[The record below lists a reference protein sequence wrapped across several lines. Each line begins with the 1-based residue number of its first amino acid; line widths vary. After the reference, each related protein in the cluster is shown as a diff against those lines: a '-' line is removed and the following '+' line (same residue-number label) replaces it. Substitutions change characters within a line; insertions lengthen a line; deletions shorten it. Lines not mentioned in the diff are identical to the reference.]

1 MGKERKAIEYIG
13 RRKDKWW
20 YQMNPTRTGRPGSF
34 LLGEKKANYEPSL
47 FFCEM
52 RRWVMNSS
60 AYSRIQVSSSALWK
74 GRRQRRW
81 QQQQHG
87 KRETRHHVW
96 KRHSMKSAKLF
107 LYGRWNER
115 DGRGGN
121 KNILY
126 KYLLF
131 FLLLLVRCVLSI
143 IETVALRNRTGGK
156 LEPVTPVGAIPMSQR
171 RWLDW
176 LRVSVSLF
184 FKFRNNNCRIS

>member
-34 LLGEKKANYEPSL
+34 LLGEKANYEPSL

-74 GRRQRRW
+74 GRRQRRR

-131 FLLLLVRCVLSI
+131 FLLLLVRCVIHHRDGCAAESDRWKI
-143 IETVALRNRTGGK
+143 GTCHPGWSHSN
-156 LEPVTPVGAIPMSQR
+156 VTTTMIGLAACVCF
-171 RWLDW
+171 
-176 LRVSVSLF
+176 SLF
-184 FKFRNNNCRIS
+184 